1 MRLWHKDL
9 IQVLPDNQLQRQW
22 KDLVAIV
29 ENIKDSGKP
38 GNPGDPMVN
47 KINHYNKSHYY
58 NFCCMVCN
66 EMFRRGFDVSEETKA
81 KLFEYVAE
89 EERQV
94 GASIPHFQ
102 LFEGWHNDRYL
113 VQCFYNLQE
122 KFDCGVITKEEWE
135 KIRKAVEYIISLR
148 QPIA

>member
-1 MRLWHKDL
+1 
-9 IQVLPDNQLQRQW
+9 
-22 KDLVAIV
+22 
-29 ENIKDSGKP
+29 
-38 GNPGDPMVN
+38 
-47 KINHYNKSHYY
+47 
-58 NFCCMVCN
+58 
-66 EMFRRGFDVSEETKA
+66 MFRRGFDVSEEAKT
-81 KLFEYVAE
+81 KLFEYVTE

-122 KFDCGVITKEEWE
+122 KFDCSEMTNQEWE
-135 KIRKAVEYIISLR
+135 RIRNAVEYIVSLR

>member
-9 IQVLPDNQLQRQW
+9 IQVLPDNQLQCQW
-22 KDLVAIV
+22 KDLIAIV
-29 ENIKDSGKP
+29 ENIKGSKTP
-38 GNPGDPMVN
+38 GNPMVS
-47 KINHYNKSHYY
+47 KVNHYNKSHFY
-58 NFCCMVCN
+58 NYCCMVCN
-66 EMFRRGFDVSEETKA
+66 EMFRRGFDVSEEAKT
-81 KLFEYVAE
+81 KLFEYVTE

-122 KFDCGVITKEEWE
+122 KFDCSGMTNQEWE
-135 KIRKAVEYIISLR
+135 RIRNAVEYIVSLR

>member
-9 IQVLPDNQLQRQW
+9 IQVLPDNQLQCQW
-22 KDLVAIV
+22 KDLIAIV
-29 ENIKDSGKP
+29 ENIKSSKTP
-38 GNPGDPMVN
+38 GNPMVN
-47 KINHYNKSHYY
+47 KVNHYNKSHFY
-58 NFCCMVCN
+58 NYCCMVCN
-66 EMFRRGFDVSEETKA
+66 EMFRRGFDVSEEEKT
-81 KLFEYVAE
+81 KLFEYVTE

-94 GASIPHFQ
+94 GASIPHSQ

-122 KFDCGVITKEEWE
+122 KFDCSEITNQEWE
-135 KIRKAVEYIISLR
+135 RIRNAVEYIVSLR